1 VLGGKLAQ
9 FLTQKSMNIPQDN
22 DLQFVEWPF
31 MVQKSLKL
39 ERFCKSNKGSVAKR
53 LIDIYVCF

>member
-1 VLGGKLAQ
+1 
-9 FLTQKSMNIPQDN
+9 MNIPQDN